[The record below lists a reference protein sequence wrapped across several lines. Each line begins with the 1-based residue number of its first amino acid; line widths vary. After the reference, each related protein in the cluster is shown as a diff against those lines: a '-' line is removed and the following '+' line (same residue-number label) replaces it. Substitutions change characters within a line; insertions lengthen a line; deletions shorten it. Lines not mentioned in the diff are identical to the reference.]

1 VSAPT
6 TGEEFVELARKSG
19 VVDEKRLE
27 GYVRQLLAGTGMP
40 EDLGETAGRFVRDG
54 ILTHFQAEQLLLG
67 RWRRFTIGRYKVL
80 EQLGSGGMGRVY
92 LCEHRYMRR
101 RVAVKV
107 LPIARAED
115 PSALE
120 RFYRE
125 ARAVA
130 ALDHPNIVRAHD
142 IDEDNGLH
150 FLVMEYIDGASLQ
163 DIVKRHG
170 PMDVRRAIHYVRQAA
185 LGLQHAHDA
194 ASLVHRDIKPGNIL
208 IDRQGVVKIL
218 DLGLARFFDS
228 EESAISRKF
237 EENVL
242 GTADYL
248 APEQALDSHSVDI
261 RADIYSLGATFYFCL
276 TGGAPFQEGT
286 VAQKLRWHQSR
297 KPKPVRELRTEVSPA
312 VAAVI
317 ETMMAKD
324 RDRRY
329 QVPSDVVEAL
339 APWTTEP
346 IAPPPEKE
354 MPRLSPAAMG
364 SGSWNDVNVHALARN
379 QVESTRK
386 LDQISVSPVR
396 ITGSSNLPAFLRA
409 SSSSAA
415 TPPASASC
423 GKTGNGVKRE
433 NSGPETDDVRACVD
447 TLSQSDSQ
455 GSQPL
460 RRRLHFVWWALL
472 AILALTAGLLA
483 ATWQYW
489 RALISDF

>member
-1 VSAPT
+1 
-6 TGEEFVELARKSG
+6 
-19 VVDEKRLE
+19 
-27 GYVRQLLAGTGMP
+27 
-40 EDLGETAGRFVRDG
+40 
-54 ILTHFQAEQLLLG
+54 
-67 RWRRFTIGRYKVL
+67 
-80 EQLGSGGMGRVY
+80 
-92 LCEHRYMRR
+92 MRR

-107 LPIARAED
+107 LPTARAED

-194 ASLVHRDIKPGNIL
+194 ALLVHRDIKPGNIL

-276 TGGAPFQEGT
+276 TGSAPFQEGT

-297 KPKPVRELRTEVSPA
+297 KPKPVRELRPEVSPA

-329 QVPSDVVEAL
+329 RVPSDVVEAL
-339 APWTTEP
+339 APWTKEP
-346 IAPPPEKE
+346 IPPPPEKE

-364 SGSWNDVNVHALARN
+364 SGSWNDVNVHALAKN
-379 QVESTRK
+379 QVESTWK
-386 LDQISVSPVR
+386 LGEISVSPVR
-396 ITGSSNLPAFLRA
+396 TTGSSNLPAFLRA
-409 SSSSAA
+409 PSSSAA
-415 TPPASASC
+415 ATPRSDSC
-423 GKTGNGVKRE
+423 RKSENDVKRE
-433 NSGPETDDVRACVD
+433 DSAPETDDARVRVD

-460 RRRLHFVWWALL
+460 RRRLHFVWWALV

-489 RALISDF
+489 RPLISDL

>member
-6 TGEEFVELARKSG
+6 TGDEFVELARKSG

-27 GYVRQLLAGTGMP
+27 VYLRQLLAGTGMP
-40 EDLGETAGRFVRDG
+40 EDIGATAGRFVRDG

-67 RWRRFTIGRYKVL
+67 RWRRFMIGKYKVL

-107 LPIARAED
+107 LPTARAED

-163 DIVKRHG
+163 EIVKRHG

-194 ASLVHRDIKPGNIL
+194 AALVHRDIKPGNIL

-248 APEQALDSHSVDI
+248 APEQALDSHTVDI
-261 RADIYSLGATFYFCL
+261 RADIYSLGATFYFCV
-276 TGGAPFQEGT
+276 TGSAPFQEGT

-297 KPKPVRELRTEVSPA
+297 KPKPVREVRPEVSPA
-312 VAAVI
+312 IAAVI
-317 ETMMAKD
+317 EMMMAKD

-339 APWTTEP
+339 SPWTTEP

-364 SGSWNDVNVHALARN
+364 SGSWTDVNVHALAKS
-379 QVESTRK
+379 QAESTRK
-386 LDQISVSPVR
+386 LGEVPVSAVR
-396 ITGSSNLPAFLRA
+396 TTGSSKLPAFLQA
-409 SSSSAA
+409 PSASAA
-415 TPPASASC
+415 TTPASASC
-423 GKTGNGVKRE
+423 PKSDNGVKWE
-433 NSGPETDDVRACVD
+433 GSTPETDDARARVD

-455 GSQPL
+455 TGRQP
-460 RRRLHFVWWALL
+460 RRRLRLLWWALF
-472 AILALTAGLLA
+472 ATLALAAGLLTA
-483 ATWQYW
+483 AWAYW
-489 RALISDF
+489 RPFLP